1 MNSLKRIIFLVLFLV
16 SLLSSLIPLAYFSY
30 KVESKLKEESIADIK
45 KEYLISIEFLRSSNI
60 LDISS
65 LDSVLKKLSKLF
77 SSRFTFIDEK
87 GVVISDSY
95 LDLSKIKYLD
105 NHYNRPELIEARKS
119 NYGVS
124 IRYSD
129 TIDTYFI
136 YIASKQSIG
145 SFKGYL
151 RMARPYSQ
159 LQRVVQ
165 SIEQVAWFLICIS
178 FLLSLGIS
186 ILFSRKISKRIYS
199 LSLAAKDFSEG
210 KRSKFVSDISEF
222 SYLVQALN
230 NMANNLSEKIELIES
245 QKRELENVLNNIQEG
260 VVVIDKHMN
269 LVRSNRSFREM
280 VKREEIEGKSFL
292 EVVLNKSLQNK
303 VEDILS
309 KDCIE
314 VVSFRTEME
323 KEFFEVK
330 IIPFEFRRD
339 KFYILVFYNIS
350 EILKLEKIKRDF
362 FTNASHEMRTPLTS
376 IKGYIETL
384 LNNEDIL
391 KNRGK
396 EILEVVKRNSEQMS
410 NLLDDILQ
418 LSKLETEKEIIDIEP
433 VDVHSLIDR
442 LLQEF
447 KVRIEAKKVEFKKE
461 IAQNFPLVLAN
472 NKAIYHVL
480 QNLIDNALKYGLET
494 KGELKIVAEET
505 PLEFKIG
512 VIDDGPGIPPD
523 EQKRI
528 FERFYRGEKVEVKP
542 KGSGLGLAICKHI
555 INKLGGRI
563 WLESPVKNNRGCA
576 FWFTLPKRR
585 EEDKNGESK
594 N

>member
-1 MNSLKRIIFLVLFLV
+1 
-16 SLLSSLIPLAYFSY
+16 
-30 KVESKLKEESIADIK
+30 
-45 KEYLISIEFLRSSNI
+45 
-60 LDISS
+60 
-65 LDSVLKKLSKLF
+65 
-77 SSRFTFIDEK
+77 
-87 GVVISDSY
+87 
-95 LDLSKIKYLD
+95 
-105 NHYNRPELIEARKS
+105 
-119 NYGVS
+119 
-124 IRYSD
+124 
-129 TIDTYFI
+129 
-136 YIASKQSIG
+136 
-145 SFKGYL
+145 
-151 RMARPYSQ
+151 
-159 LQRVVQ
+159 
-165 SIEQVAWFLICIS
+165 
-178 FLLSLGIS
+178 
-186 ILFSRKISKRIYS
+186 
-199 LSLAAKDFSEG
+199 
-210 KRSKFVSDISEF
+210 
-222 SYLVQALN
+222 
-230 NMANNLSEKIELIES
+230 LIES